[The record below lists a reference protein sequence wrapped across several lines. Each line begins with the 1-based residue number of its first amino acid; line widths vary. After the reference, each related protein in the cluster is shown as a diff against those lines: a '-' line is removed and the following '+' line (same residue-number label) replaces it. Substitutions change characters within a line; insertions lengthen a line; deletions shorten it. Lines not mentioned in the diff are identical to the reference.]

1 LWIGGAISAAGS
13 TRLKTD
19 GAVLHPRAQGTVEN
33 FMARIL
39 SAALLFLGLVIPA
52 FAQSQDPVAL
62 VKSFYVE
69 GYVEAD
75 MPLSDKLGKLFKAA
89 EEASIKAEGPVSGLD
104 FSWTL
109 NGQDYDE
116 NVYKSVKLK
125 TLSSAGDKAT
135 VQALFKNFEPQE
147 IHYLLVKE
155 KGAWVVDD
163 IVSKTGDGW
172 KLSALLAEG
181 AKGN

>member
-1 LWIGGAISAAGS
+1 
-13 TRLKTD
+13 
-19 GAVLHPRAQGTVEN
+19 
-33 FMARIL
+33 MARIL
-39 SAALLFLGLVIPA
+39 TAALLFFASLMPA
-52 FAQSQDPVAL
+52 LAQAQDPIAL
-62 VKSFYVE
+62 VKTFYVE
-69 GYVEAD
+69 GYVEAE

-116 NVYKSVKLK
+116 GVYKTVKLK
-125 TLSSAGDKAT
+125 SLSATADKAT

-147 IHYLLVKE
+147 IHYFLIKE

-172 KLSALLAEG
+172 KLSMLLAEG

>member
-1 LWIGGAISAAGS
+1 M
-13 TRLKTD
+13 
-19 GAVLHPRAQGTVEN
+19 

-39 SAALLFLGLVIPA
+39 TAVFLFFAALTPA
-52 FAQSQDPVAL
+52 FAQAQDPLAL

-69 GYVEAD
+69 GYAEAE

-109 NGQDYDE
+109 NGQDYDD
-116 NVYKSVKLK
+116 NVYKTVKLK
-125 TLSSAGDKAT
+125 TLSNAADKAT